1 MRITKLAPDI
11 TVCLP
16 VGYDNKAQKSENYT
30 FSYIFYLTTLRGV
43 AIFGV

>member
-1 MRITKLAPDI
+1 MRITGLVPDI

-16 VGYDNKAQKSENYT
+16 VGYDTKVKRSENYT
-30 FSYIFYLTTLRGV
+30 FSCIFSLTSPRGV